1 MTTVARL
8 LVRPRRSTVLLIVAV
23 ASLLS
28 SAWAGWFIPRHL
40 PRAQDEFAYLVQAQT
55 FAAGRLTNPTPP
67 LWEFFETPHTL
78 LRPTYTGKY
87 QPGPALVLALGLR
100 LGAPI
105 LGVWLASAA
114 FAVSVAWMTAGFLP
128 ARWALLAGLLT
139 IGQFGWAHGWAQTYW
154 GGALAAAGGALV
166 VGGTRRLWR
175 RTRPADALLLGLG
188 LVLLALTR
196 PFEGLLV
203 ALIPA
208 GLVLERWRRAGWTNA
223 ALARGSFLPLA
234 LVVAAGLA
242 FMACYNERVT
252 GSALHLPYAEYERQ
266 YSGAPLFAGQHA
278 APAPVFH
285 NQAMRAFYEQY
296 VASSNHITPAA
307 RLAALPSHLRD
318 LVREYLGWLLAA
330 LAAAGLLLSFRGPGT
345 ALAAGI
351 VLLTATS
358 IYVSN
363 WFGLHYHSPA
373 AGLYVFLAVV
383 GARALW
389 LRWPALHRHFLPVLI
404 VMLLAQAAIVW
415 TDPVRRFERAV
426 LRTSTPRQNIIDVLT
441 RVGGRHLVLIE
452 QPASFNAFG
461 HWVFNDAA
469 IDASTVVWAWDRGPA
484 ENRRLLA
491 YYPERRAVLMRLRD
505 GQPTFEA
512 YPPPP
517 DVHPAP

>member
-1 MTTVARL
+1 MTTAVRILARL
-8 LVRPRRSTVLLIVAV
+8 RRSTVLVIVAV

-55 FAAGRLTNPTPP
+55 FAAGQLTNPTPP

-78 LRPTYTGKY
+78 LQPTYTGKY

-105 LGVWLASAA
+105 IGVWLASAA

-139 IGQFGWAHGWAQTYW
+139 IGQFGCAHGWAQTYW
-154 GGALAAAGGALV
+154 GGALAATGGALV

-175 RTRPADALLLGLG
+175 QSRPRDALLLGLG

-196 PFEGLLV
+196 PFEGMLV
-203 ALIPA
+203 ALLPA
-208 GLVLERWRRAGWTNA
+208 GVVLERWRRAGWSNA
-223 ALARGSFLPLA
+223 TLWRSSLLPLA
-234 LVVAAGLA
+234 AVVVAGLA
-242 FMACYNERVT
+242 FMAYYNWRVT
-252 GSALHLPYAEYERQ
+252 GAALRLPYAEYERQ
-266 YSGAPLFAGQHA
+266 YSGAPLFAGQRA

-296 VASSNHITPAA
+296 VASSNHITAAA

-318 LVREYLGWLLAA
+318 LVHEYLGWPFAA
-330 LAAAGLLLSFRGPGT
+330 LAAAGLLLNFRGHGT

-373 AGLYVFLAVV
+373 AALYLFLAVA
-383 GARALW
+383 GGRALW
-389 LRWPALHRHFLPVLI
+389 LRWPALHPHFALALVL
-404 VMLLAQAAIVW
+404 LLLVQAAVVW

-441 RVGGRHLVLIE
+441 QVGGRHIVLIE

-469 IDASTVVWAWDRGPA
+469 IASSTVVWAWDRGPE

-491 YYPERRAVLMRLRD
+491 AYPGRRAVLMRLR
-505 GQPTFEA
+505 GGEPTFEM
-512 YPPPP
+512 YPPLAT
-517 DVHPAP
+517 DCAL